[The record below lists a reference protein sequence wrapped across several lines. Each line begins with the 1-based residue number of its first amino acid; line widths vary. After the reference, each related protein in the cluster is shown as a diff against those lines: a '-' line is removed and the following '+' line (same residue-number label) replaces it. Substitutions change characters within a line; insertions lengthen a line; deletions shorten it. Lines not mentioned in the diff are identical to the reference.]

1 MNHQPHILP
10 FEQKVQ
16 AFISES
22 HLLSSNAHVMVAL
35 SGGADSVALLHVLLA
50 LGYRC
55 EAAHCNFHLRGEES
69 NRDEAF
75 VRRLCT
81 ALHVP
86 LHVRHFDVPAY
97 MEAHGVSMEM
107 ACRDLRYEWFHRLV
121 ASQSCD
127 ALAVAHHQNDDVET
141 FFLNALR
148 ASGIAGLS
156 GMPVKNGIVVRPLLC
171 VNRAEV
177 LDYLKDKHQ
186 DFVTDSSNQIND
198 VKRNKLRNVVL
209 PTVEAQFPGAL
220 NQLQSTIS
228 HLRSC
233 HALYAEMVAHIKN
246 ECCRQDADALLID
259 YNHLFGFANST
270 TLLFEILKPY
280 GFNHA
285 QCSDILKAA
294 AGTYGVGKHFYS
306 SSFTLTI
313 NRHQLQVFVN
323 KVKLQSA
330 YAINLNHNEIK
341 IPLHLI
347 IQKVNQSEFDVK
359 QCDGKHVIALSND
372 VLNAGNTV
380 IRKWKHA
387 DRFQPFGMK
396 GSKLVSDLFTD
407 LKLSEQQKA
416 DTWILEA
423 DGKILWVIGCR
434 ASNLYRVSPADS
446 TFLLLSMCK

>member
-1 MNHQPHILP
+1 MNHQPHILL

-156 GMPVKNGIVVRPLLC
+156 GMPVKNGIVVRPMLC
-171 VNRAEV
+171 VNKAEV
-177 LDYLKDKHQ
+177 LDYLQDKGQ
-186 DFVTDSSNQIND
+186 DFVTDSSNQKND

-209 PTVEAQFPGAL
+209 PTLEAQFPGAL
-220 NQLQSTIS
+220 RQLHATIS

-233 HALYAEMVAHIKN
+233 HSLYAEMIEYIEK
-246 ECCRQDADALLID
+246 ECCHHGTDSLLID
-259 YNHLFGFANST
+259 YKHLFRFANST

-285 QCSDILKAA
+285 QCCDIMRSIE
-294 AGTYGVGKHFYS
+294 AGEAVGKHFYS
-306 SSFTLTI
+306 LSNTLTI
-313 NRHQLQVFVN
+313 NRDKIQVLVN

-330 YAINLNHNEIK
+330 YAINLSESK
-341 IPLHLI
+341 IPFPI
-347 IQKVNQSEFDVK
+347 NVKIKKVNASEFDLK
-359 QCDGKHVIALSND
+359 QCDGKRVIALNAD
-372 VLNAGNTV
+372 VLQAKNVVLRNWQSG
-380 IRKWKHA
+380 
-387 DRFQPFGMK
+387 DRFRPFGMK

-407 LKLSEQQKA
+407 LKLSEKEKQEV
-416 DTWILEA
+416 WILEA

-434 ASNLYRVSPADS
+434 AGDYYRVSPGDA
-446 TFLLLSMCK
+446 TCLVLSVCK